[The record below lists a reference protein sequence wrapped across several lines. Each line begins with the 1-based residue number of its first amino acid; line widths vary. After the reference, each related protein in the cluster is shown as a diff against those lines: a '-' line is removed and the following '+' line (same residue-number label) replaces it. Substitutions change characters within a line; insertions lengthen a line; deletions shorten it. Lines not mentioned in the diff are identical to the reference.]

1 MAGRKVIPKRRNYSV
16 TVRRGGEV
24 TGDTHLWE
32 QNPQAECWKSMG
44 TFGDR
49 TCPRLSEEIHC
60 RNCEVYRAG
69 GRNLLD
75 RPQPDAYREELT
87 RQLAEPEEL
96 AEEKPLE
103 LVLFRIG
110 GAWLALPSRCFART
124 LPILPVVPMPGR
136 SNAVFLGMVN
146 AHGDIR
152 LCASLVPLIGTETD
166 RPVIDVSARVFPRM
180 LEISLNGNLWV
191 FVSDEVVGSIE
202 CEQKNLE
209 ALPANLAIASD
220 GLVTGLFE
228 WFGLRVALL
237 AHERLF
243 ALLEEA
249 LA

>member
-1 MAGRKVIPKRRNYSV
+1 MDDAKDRDQSPF
-16 TVRRGGEV
+16 
-24 TGDTHLWE
+24 
-32 QNPQAECWKSMG
+32 AECWKSIG

-49 TCPRLSEEIHC
+49 SCHRLSEEIHC

-87 RQLAEPEEL
+87 RQLAEPEVILED
-96 AEEKPLE
+96 KPLE

-110 GAWLALPSRCFART
+110 GAWLALPSSCFLRT

-136 SNAVFLGMVN
+136 TNAVFQGMVN

-152 LCASLVPLIGTETD
+152 LCVSLGPLMGPEMD

-180 LEISLNGNLWV
+180 LEISLNGQIWV
-191 FVSDEVVGSIE
+191 YASDEVVGSID
-202 CEQKNLE
+202 CEQNSLE
-209 ALPANLAIASD
+209 ALPANLAIASQ
-220 GLVTGLFE
+220 GLVRGVFD

-237 AHERLF
+237 EHVRLC

-249 LA
+249 LE

>member
-1 MAGRKVIPKRRNYSV
+1 MDDAKDRDQAPF
-16 TVRRGGEV
+16 
-24 TGDTHLWE
+24 
-32 QNPQAECWKSMG
+32 AECWKSIG

-49 TCPRLSEEIHC
+49 SCHRLSEEIHC

-87 RQLAEPEEL
+87 RQLAEPEVILED
-96 AEEKPLE
+96 KPLE

-110 GAWLALPSRCFART
+110 GAWLALPSSCFLRT

-136 SNAVFLGMVN
+136 TNAVFQGMVN

-152 LCASLVPLIGTETD
+152 LCVSLGPLMGPEMD

-180 LEISLNGNLWV
+180 LEISLNGQIWV
-191 FVSDEVVGSIE
+191 YASDEVVGSID
-202 CEQKNLE
+202 CEQNSLE
-209 ALPANLAIASD
+209 ALPANLAIARQ
-220 GLVTGLFE
+220 GLVRGVFD

-237 AHERLF
+237 EHVRLC

-249 LA
+249 LE

>member
-1 MAGRKVIPKRRNYSV
+1 MDDAKDRDQAPF
-16 TVRRGGEV
+16 
-24 TGDTHLWE
+24 
-32 QNPQAECWKSMG
+32 AECWKSIG

-49 TCPRLSEEIHC
+49 SCHRLSEEIHC

-87 RQLAEPEEL
+87 RQLAEPEVILED
-96 AEEKPLE
+96 KPLE

-110 GAWLALPSRCFART
+110 GAWLALPSRCFLRT

-136 SNAVFLGMVN
+136 TNAVFQGMVN

-152 LCASLVPLIGTETD
+152 LCVSLGPLMGPEMD

-180 LEISLNGNLWV
+180 LEISLNGQIWV
-191 FVSDEVVGSIE
+191 YASDEVVGSID
-202 CEQKNLE
+202 CEQNSLE
-209 ALPANLAIASD
+209 ALPANLAIASQ
-220 GLVTGLFE
+220 GLVRGVFD

-237 AHERLF
+237 EHERLC

-249 LA
+249 LE

>member
-1 MAGRKVIPKRRNYSV
+1 MSDEYGALVQPLAN
-16 TVRRGGEV
+16 
-24 TGDTHLWE
+24 
-32 QNPQAECWKSMG
+32 ECWKSMG

-49 TCPRLSEEIHC
+49 SCHRLPEEIHC

-87 RQLAEPEEL
+87 RQLAEPETILNER
-96 AEEKPLE
+96 PLE

-110 GAWLALPSRCFART
+110 GAWLALPSLCFART
-124 LPILPVVPMPGR
+124 LPILPVIPMPGR
-136 SNAVFLGMVN
+136 SNAIFQGMVN

-152 LCASLVPLIGTETD
+152 LCVSLVPLIAAEMD

-180 LEISLNGNLWV
+180 LEISFNGQIWV
-191 FVSDEVVGSIE
+191 YVSDEVVGSIE
-202 CEQKNLE
+202 CEHSGLE
-209 ALPANLAIASD
+209 ALPANLAIASQ
-220 GLVTGLFE
+220 GLVRGLFE

-237 AHERLF
+237 DHERLF
-243 ALLEEA
+243 ELLGES